1 MRNYVRSKI
10 SEPIKEENNSEE
22 HNEPKTSTYRNK
34 YRRNLYLKDTELK
47 KDDKLMNLIQESTS
61 SPTSLIRRNRI
72 KTEEKKQEMILNEPK
87 TNSYKRT
94 KKRHKKLNEE
104 KINEDNNNSN
114 SFISKSYRNNYNNNF
129 DETQNK
135 KIDEKTKIT
144 NKYEFME
151 INDVDKILTKDLKQ
165 IYSQIKFDNIDFK
178 NNIFYKNFENLI
190 DSMGTFDKMKKNY
203 VPSKNSQEVLDN
215 ILPPN
220 LLVQKYTQKVN
231 K

>member
-1 MRNYVRSKI
+1 MRSYIKRKI
-10 SEPIKEENNSEE
+10 TESIKEENNSQE
-22 HNEPKTSTYRNK
+22 HYEPKTSTYRNK
-34 YRRNLYLKDTELK
+34 YRRNLYLKETEIK
-47 KDDKLMNLIQESTS
+47 NDDKFQESTS
-61 SPTSLIRRNRI
+61 SPSSLIRRNRK
-72 KTEEKKQEMILNEPK
+72 KTEEKKTETIINEPN

-203 VPSKNSQEVLDN
+203 IPSKNSQEVLDN

>member
-1 MRNYVRSKI
+1 MRSNARSKI
-10 SEPIKEENNSEE
+10 SEPIKEENNSQE
-22 HNEPKTSTYRNK
+22 HYEPKTSTYRNK

-47 KDDKLMNLIQESTS
+47 NDDKLMHLIQDSTS
-61 SPTSLIRRNRI
+61 SPTSLIRRNKK
-72 KTEEKKQEMILNEPK
+72 KTEEKKQEMLLTEPN

>member
-1 MRNYVRSKI
+1 MKSYIKSKI
-10 SEPIKEENNSEE
+10 TESINEENNYQE
-22 HNEPKTSTYRNK
+22 HYEPKTSTYRNK
-34 YRRNLYLKDTELK
+34 YRRNLYLKETEIK
-47 KDDKLMNLIQESTS
+47 NDDKFQESTS
-61 SPTSLIRRNRI
+61 SPSSLIRRNRK
-72 KTEEKKQEMILNEPK
+72 KTEEKKTETIINEK
-87 TNSYKRT
+87 NTNSYKRT